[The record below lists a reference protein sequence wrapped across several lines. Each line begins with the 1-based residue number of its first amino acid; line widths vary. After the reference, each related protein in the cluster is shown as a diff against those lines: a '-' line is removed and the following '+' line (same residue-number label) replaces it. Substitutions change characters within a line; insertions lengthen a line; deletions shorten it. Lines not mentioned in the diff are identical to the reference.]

1 MPQVSGLN
9 IEFEEMGMVALI
21 GLALVPGIIWT
32 SKAKTGLRMA
42 LRASLVGGV
51 ILGAVA
57 LEASL
62 DKGAEAVEEA
72 L

>member
-1 MPQVSGLN
+1 MPEVSGFKV
-9 IEFEEMGMVALI
+9 EFEEMGMVALI
-21 GLALVPGIIWT
+21 GLALIPGMIWT

-42 LRASLVGGV
+42 LRGSLVAGIIV
-51 ILGAVA
+51 GAVA

-62 DKGAEAVEEA
+62 DKGAESIEEA